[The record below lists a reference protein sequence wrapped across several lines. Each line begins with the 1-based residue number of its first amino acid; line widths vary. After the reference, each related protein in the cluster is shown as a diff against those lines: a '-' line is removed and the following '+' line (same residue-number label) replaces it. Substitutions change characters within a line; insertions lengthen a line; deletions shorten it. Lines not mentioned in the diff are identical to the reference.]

1 MYGRTRDGL
10 RDERREGRP
19 DRWGSTPAG
28 APGRLRAAAAAH
40 WPVLPVLATV
50 ALVCVPAGTG
60 PAPAPGTAGT
70 GATAADAASGLLVLC
85 CALSALRT
93 RSRPLDRTAVV
104 VLAVPAAAFALSA
117 VTARDPV
124 AALPGLVRLLQ
135 VFVLVPAALVL
146 VLRSR
151 RCARLVLAALVAV
164 ALVQGAVGV
173 HQYLTGTGASYQGEN
188 IRAVGT
194 FGPLDVMGMSSAVSC
209 GVVAA
214 LALGLAPPP
223 GTSRRLRTAALASSA
238 VLLVPLALSFSRGA
252 WLSTAV
258 AGTAVLFLAGTRTA
272 LRTLAALLL
281 VVLLAVSPAAGAL
294 LADGTGTGGGQLA
307 RRAGSITEVADAP
320 DSSVTDRYTLW
331 AASVAMWRADPVTGV
346 GPRGFAGH
354 RDTHASLALSSASD
368 TAGAG
373 QDFHRQPLLSP
384 HNMYLLVLAEQ
395 GLAGATAVLGGW
407 AALLVLGVRR
417 LRRARA
423 VGPGPGG
430 GPGGDRGTDCGLAA
444 VGLLVLHLTDFLY
457 ADIGG
462 PSTVLTAVAFG
473 LAAWW
478 ALAPGRATRA
488 VRGGGEPAGTGADAR

>member
-1 MYGRTRDGL
+1 M
-10 RDERREGRP
+10 
-19 DRWGSTPAG
+19 
-28 APGRLRAAAAAH
+28 
-40 WPVLPVLATV
+40 LPVLATV
-50 ALVCVPAGTG
+50 ALVCVPAGTE
-60 PAPAPGTAGT
+60 PAPGAAGT
-70 GATAADAASGLLVLC
+70 GATAADAASGILVLC
-85 CALSALRT
+85 CALLVLRA
-93 RSRPLDRTAVV
+93 RDRPLDRTAVA

-117 VTARDPV
+117 VAAHDPA

-146 VLRSR
+146 VLRSH

-188 IRAVGT
+188 VRAVGT

-223 GTSRRLRTAALASSA
+223 GTSRRLRTAALASAA

-258 AGTAVLFLAGTRTA
+258 AGTAVLFLAGARTA
-272 LRTLAALLL
+272 LRTLA
-281 VVLLAVSPAAGAL
+281 VLLAVLLVVSPAAGAV
-294 LADGTGTGGGQLA
+294 LAGGAGTGGEQLA

-320 DSSVTDRYTLW
+320 DSSVTDRYALW

-373 QDFHRQPLLSP
+373 RDFHRQPLLSP

-417 LRRARA
+417 LRRIRTADPA
-423 VGPGPGG
+423 PGPDA
-430 GPGGDRGTDCGLAA
+430 GPYGDRGTDCGLAA

-478 ALAPGRATRA
+478 ALAPGAAVRAA
-488 VRGGGEPAGTGADAR
+488 RGGGEPAGKGTDAR